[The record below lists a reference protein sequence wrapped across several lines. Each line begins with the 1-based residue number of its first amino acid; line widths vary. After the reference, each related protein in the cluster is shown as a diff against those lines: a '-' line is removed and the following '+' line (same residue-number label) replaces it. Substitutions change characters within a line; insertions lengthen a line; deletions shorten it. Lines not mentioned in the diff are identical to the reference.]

1 MSHIK
6 KIRYSIKPRGGI
18 FVKYYG
24 QISFAKN
31 MSKNIDKKIRK
42 CFRSKYSQKLI
53 DHVKESTT
61 DASKTASKGA
71 FHKLAES
78 SDDLICNKIVDIIIK
93 VSRILPLSNLDTV
106 DS

>member
-31 MSKNIDKKIRK
+31 MDKKIRK

>member
-1 MSHIK
+1 M
-6 KIRYSIKPRGGI
+6 
-18 FVKYYG
+18 
-24 QISFAKN
+24 N
-31 MSKNIDKKIRK
+31 KNIDKNIRK
-42 CFRSKYSQKLI
+42 WLRSKYSQKLI
-53 DHVKESTT
+53 DHVKESTA

-78 SDDLICNKIVDIIIK
+78 FDLICNKIVDIIIK